1 MVNDL
6 LGQGFSMGFMFSIV
20 SIGTIILQTG
30 INSLGTQIIAAH
42 TAARKLM
49 SLFCLPLSTLAAS
62 MATFVSQNKGAQNYD
77 RIIKGVHLANM
88 CGIIYPIFLS
98 ILIFF
103 SADNLVHFLSGSNNP
118 IVLENGAMYLKI
130 NIPFFIILSIL
141 LNLRNAIQGFG
152 YKITPLISSVI
163 EFLGK
168 IVFTIFL
175 VPIFKYL
182 GVCLCEPIIWCLMS
196 SQLLYSYQKIIKP
209 FKAQN

>member
-1 MVNDL
+1 
-6 LGQGFSMGFMFSIV
+6 
-20 SIGTIILQTG
+20 
-30 INSLGTQIIAAH
+30 
-42 TAARKLM
+42 
-49 SLFCLPLSTLAAS
+49 

-103 SADNLVHFLSGSNNP
+103 SADNLVHFLSGSNN
-118 IVLENGAMYLKI
+118 
-130 NIPFFIILSIL
+130 
-141 LNLRNAIQGFG
+141 AIQGFG

-168 IVFTIFL
+168 IVFTLFF

-182 GVCLCEPIIWCLMS
+182 GVCLCEPIIWCLMA